1 MYNLISLR
9 YKKKFLKVLIRFK
22 SWKMTN
28 TKKLNE
34 NLDSND
40 VKTYRKIR
48 KAIGV
53 IGIGLPICLLSF
65 SLIPFFETSMQE
77 SISHY
82 YYTSFRELFTGSL
95 CAVGLFLIRYQGLK
109 NPSIWKND
117 SLLTNVAGFMAFG
130 VALIPTDPDKCIDK
144 QYTLIPICHNIVG
157 YLHYGFAAIF
167 FLILSLISYNIF
179 TIGQN
184 KEVDIPIS
192 LLNENKLYRTCGILI
207 FLSIVLVPIFA
218 SLEIIDNSTLIL
230 ETIAL
235 FSFGISWLIKGRILG
250 DKGKIGEKLY
260 REHNNKS

>member
-1 MYNLISLR
+1 VR
-9 YKKKFLKVLIRFK
+9 LIR
-22 SWKMTN
+22 SPYSS
-28 TKKLNE
+28 
-34 NLDSND
+34 DS
-40 VKTYRKIR
+40 
-48 KAIGV
+48 
-53 IGIGLPICLLSF
+53 LLYGQ
-65 SLIPFFETSMQE
+65 T
-77 SISHY
+77 
-82 YYTSFRELFTGSL
+82 
-95 CAVGLFLIRYQGLK
+95 LIRYQGFK

-207 FLSIVLVPIFA
+207 FLSIVLIPIFA